1 MDIFHDAV
9 QALIHFLGRPRES
22 GRVLTHF
29 ETRHRHPAGVG
40 GFSRSVEDTCLLE
53 NANGFGSGGH
63 VGTFTHGHHAI
74 GHEGTGIVAVNLVLR
89 GRGESNVSRD
99 VPRAFSFKV
108 LRRGI
113 LLHILS
119 DAAAIFVFQLH
130 HVVELFTVDAVGIV
144 DEPIG
149 VGEGEHLAPQLE
161 GFFDGVLRHVARTR
175 HQDGLPLEIFT
186 ARFEHFHQEV
196 DVAVACGFGTNEAA
210 AKFQAFPCEDS
221 LKLVGVLLVSPK
233 HIAHFATPYADVAGG
248 HITIGTDVAVE
259 FEHKGLAETHHLGRT
274 LTAWREV
281 RTALCTAHRQ
291 RGEGVFEGLLESEKL
306 ENAEIDRT
314 VKAQSAF
321 VGADGV
327 VVLHAIAHVG
337 ADVAFV
343 VRPGDAES
351 VDTLRN
357 AKALDEVDALK
368 FGMFV
373 VFLFDG
379 GEYLLY
385 GLMILRFVGKSLF
398 EFFQKMG
405 GIHGGGGFREEM

>member
-1 MDIFHDAV
+1 M
-9 QALIHFLGRPRES
+9 
-22 GRVLTHF
+22 
-29 ETRHRHPAGVG
+29 
-40 GFSRSVEDTCLLE
+40 E
-53 NANGFGSGGH
+53 NTNGFGSGGH
-63 VGTFTHGHHAI
+63 VGTFAHGHHAI
-74 GHEGTGIVAVNLVLR
+74 GHEGAGIVAVNLVLR
-89 GRGESNVSRD
+89 GRGESNVGRD

-119 DAAAIFVFQLH
+119 DAAAIFVFQFH
-130 HVVELFTVDAVGIV
+130 HVVKLFTVDAVGIV

-149 VGEGEHLAPQLE
+149 IGEGEHLAPQLE

-175 HQDGLPLEIFT
+175 HQNGFSLEIFT

-196 DVAVACGFGTNEAA
+196 DVAIARGFGADETA
-210 AKFQAFPCEDS
+210 AKLKPFAGEDAF
-221 LKLVGVLLVSPK
+221 KLVGVLLVSPK
-233 HIAHFATPYADVAGG
+233 HIAHFATAYADVAGG

-274 LTAWREV
+274 LTARREV

-337 ADVAFV
+337 ADIAFV
-343 VRPGDAES
+343 VRPRDAES

-368 FGMFV
+368 FGMLV

-379 GEYLLY
+379 GEYLFD
-385 GLMILRFVGKSLF
+385 GLVVLGFVGKSLF
-398 EFFQKMG
+398 EFFQKVGSVHRM
-405 GIHGGGGFREEM
+405 